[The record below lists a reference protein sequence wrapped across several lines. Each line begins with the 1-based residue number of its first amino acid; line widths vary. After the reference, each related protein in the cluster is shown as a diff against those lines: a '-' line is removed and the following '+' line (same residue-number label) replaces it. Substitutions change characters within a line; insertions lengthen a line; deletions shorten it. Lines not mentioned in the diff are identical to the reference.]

1 MKIKLLNKNDRFAR
15 MAWCLLSCGRVELPC
30 VVKVGM
36 IFDFILRNSRITDD
50 AASVDFSAIW
60 MVSRQ
65 FHQHCGGE
73 ECATVGGA
81 LPLSVLP
88 CGPIDAGACAVAM
101 QATHLCRL
109 EPVRTC
115 FGA

>member
-1 MKIKLLNKNDRFAR
+1 MIVLPEWHGVCFPVVEWAALRSKI
-15 MAWCLLSCGRVELPC
+15 S
-30 VVKVGM
+30 M
-36 IFDFILRNSRITDD
+36 IFDFILRNSQITDD

-65 FHQHCGGE
+65 FHQHRGGE

-88 CGPIDAGACAVAM
+88 CGPIDAGACAAAM